1 MIRKPW
7 DLNCMCVCV
16 YIYIY
21 FLDVFVDVMT
31 PTETLVEK
39 SLYLKS
45 SVQSL
50 SPCL

>member
-7 DLNCMCVCV
+7 DLNCFFFFF
-16 YIYIY
+16 YIYI
-21 FLDVFVDVMT
+21 LDVFVDVMT

>member
-7 DLNCMCVCV
+7 DLNCFI

-21 FLDVFVDVMT
+21 IFFLDVFVDVMT
-31 PTETLVEK
+31 PMEALVEK

-50 SPCL
+50 SHL

>member
-7 DLNCMCVCV
+7 DLNCFFFL
-16 YIYIY
+16 YIYI
-21 FLDVFVDVMT
+21 LDVFVDVMT

>member
-7 DLNCMCVCV
+7 DLNCFFFL

-21 FLDVFVDVMT
+21 ILDVFVDVMT